1 MSGAMWGA
9 IRDYLIQQPLIN
21 ELGPVGRQTMRG
33 LYQRRFAT
41 ALGFAAAMHVTLM
54 AGGAILR
61 QADGEVGPGVLD
73 GPRVIEL
80 GDFFLRPPA
89 ESPRAP
95 ANPAP
100 NRAEFNRPKEGIPIP
115 TPAPQAD
122 GKTIASQWQNL
133 VVGAEIDAEG
143 IGDGEVT
150 GVPDGVE
157 GGTGVGAIDGASGGA
172 GDRPDPGEFIPVEK
186 NPVLVESPAPVYP
199 ELARMAQ
206 IEGTVHV
213 RALVGK
219 DGKVKEAFV
228 LNPGNDLLDR
238 AALEAVASYVFLPA
252 MQNQRPVV
260 FWVTIPFRFVL
271 N

>member
-1 MSGAMWGA
+1 MWGAMWDGF
-9 IRDYLIQQPLIN
+9 RHYLIQQPLIN
-21 ELGPVGRQTMRG
+21 ELGPVGRQAMRG

-41 ALGFAAAMHVTLM
+41 ALGFAAALHVTLM

-61 QADGEVGPGVLD
+61 QTGGEEGPGVMRCPTVI
-73 GPRVIEL
+73 GFVNYVPRS
-80 GDFFLRPPA
+80 PA

-100 NRAEFNRPKEGIPIP
+100 NKAEFKKPKEGIPIP

-122 GKTIASQWQNL
+122 GKTIASQFENTM
-133 VVGAEIDAEG
+133 VGAEIDTEG
-143 IGDGEVT
+143 LGDGEVT

-157 GGTGVGAIDGASGGA
+157 GGTGVGAVDGEKDGV
-172 GDRPDPGEFIPVEK
+172 GDRPDPGVFIPVEK

-238 AALEAVASYVFLPA
+238 AALDAVASYVFLPA